1 MPEGLTKEGI
11 AALDETLGR
20 HVGENGLPG
29 LVALVARG
37 DDVHVAALGHKAFG
51 DSEPIGRDAIFRI
64 ASISKP
70 IAGVAAMLL
79 IQDGAMA
86 LDDPIDRWLPEF
98 AAPRVLR
105 RLDSSL
111 DDTVPATRP
120 ITVED
125 VLSFHFGFGSIMVPG
140 PFPVQQAEQELGL
153 KTLGPPWPP
162 PDLTPDQWIARLAS
176 LPLLDQPGSRW
187 RYNTGASVAGVLIE
201 RAAGAPLGEVL
212 RERVFEP
219 LGMADTGFCVPGAK
233 RDRFTTFYA
242 PRTGDDGPRVLDR
255 PDGWWAAPPKFHD
268 ASGALVST
276 VDDLYAFASML
287 AADGRTADGGRLL
300 SAASVR
306 EMTRDRMTAAERAES
321 RIFVGDHSGWG
332 LMMLVP
338 AEGAGSTPEGAGSTP
353 EGAGSTAEGTG
364 NRDTENETGNPA
376 DNSKIPGGF
385 GWDGGSGT
393 AWRTDTSRGL
403 TGILLTQRMA
413 ASPEPVPL
421 VTDFWAAAYAAI
433 DAA

>member
-1 MPEGLTKEGI
+1 MPGGLTKGGTEKLDR
-11 AALDETLGR
+11 ALAR
-20 HVGENGLPG
+20 HVAEENSLPG
-29 LVALVARG
+29 IVALVARG

-51 DSEPIGRDAIFRI
+51 DPEPIGRDAIFRI

-79 IQDGAMA
+79 IQDGTMA

-105 RLDSSL
+105 HLDSSL
-111 DDTVPATRP
+111 DDTILAERP

-125 VLSFHFGFGSIMVPG
+125 VLSFHLGFGSIMVPG

-153 KTLGPPWPP
+153 KTLGSPWPP
-162 PDLTPDQWIARLAS
+162 PDLTPDQWIAGLAS
-176 LPLLDQPGSRW
+176 LPLLDQPGTRW
-187 RYNTGASVAGVLIE
+187 RYNTGAAVAGVLIE
-201 RAAGAPLGEVL
+201 RVAGAPLGEVL

-219 LGMADTGFCVPGAK
+219 LGMADTGFCVPAAK

-242 PRTGDDGPRVLDR
+242 TGSGDGGPRVLDR
-255 PDGWWAAPPKFHD
+255 PDGWWAAPPKFPD

-276 VDDLYAFASML
+276 VDDLYAFAAML

-300 SAASVR
+300 SAESVR

-338 AEGAGSTPEGAGSTP
+338 AESARNA
-353 EGAGSTAEGTG
+353 ADGTG
-364 NRDTENETGNPA
+364 NAADGTGNAAESAGNAADGTGYPA

-393 AWRTDTSRGL
+393 AWRTDTSSGL

-413 ASPEPVPL
+413 TSPEPIPL

>member
-1 MPEGLTKEGI
+1 MPGGLTAEG
-11 AALDETLGR
+11 AEALDRTLAR
-20 HVGENGLPG
+20 HVGKQNSLPG

-51 DSEPIGRDAIFRI
+51 DPEPIGRDAIFRI

-86 LDDPIDRWLPEF
+86 LDDPVARWLPEF

-105 RLDSSL
+105 SLDSSL
-111 DDTVPATRP
+111 DDTVPAKRP

-125 VLSFHFGFGSIMVPG
+125 VLSFHFGFGSIMAPG

-162 PDLTPDQWIARLAS
+162 PDLTPDQWIAGLAS

-187 RYNTGASVAGVLIE
+187 RYNTGASVAGVLIA
-201 RAAGAPLGEVL
+201 RVAGVPLGEVL

-219 LGMADTGFCVPGAK
+219 LGMADTGFHVPAAK
-233 RDRFTTFYA
+233 RTRFTTFYA
-242 PRTGDDGPRVLDR
+242 AGSGDEEPRVLDR
-255 PDGWWAAPPKFHD
+255 PDGWWAAPPKFPD

-276 VDDLYAFASML
+276 ADDLYAFAAML
-287 AADGRTADGGRLL
+287 AADGLAPDGSRLL

-306 EMTRDRMTAAERAES
+306 QMTRNRMTAAERAES

-338 AEGAGSTPEGAGSTP
+338 AEGAGKAAEGAGNAAESAGNAA
-353 EGAGSTAEGTG
+353 EGAGNA
-364 NRDTENETGNPA
+364 A

-393 AWRTDTSRGL
+393 AWRTDMSRGL

-413 ASPEPVPL
+413 TSPEPVPL

-433 DAA
+433 GAE

>member
-1 MPEGLTKEGI
+1 MPEGLTKEGVG
-11 AALDETLGR
+11 ALDETLDR
-20 HVGENGLPG
+20 HVGKNGLPG

-37 DDVHVAALGHKAFG
+37 DDAHVAALGHKAFG
-51 DSEPIGRDAIFRI
+51 DPEPIGRDAIFRI

-79 IQDGAMA
+79 IQDGTMA
-86 LDDPIDRWLPEF
+86 LDDPVERWLPEF

-105 RLDSSL
+105 SLDSSL
-111 DDTVPATRP
+111 DDTVPAGRP

-125 VLSFHFGFGSIMVPG
+125 VLSFHFGFGSIMAPG
-140 PFPVQQAEQELGL
+140 PFPVQRAEEELGL

-162 PDLTPDQWIARLAS
+162 PDLTPDQWIAGLAS

-187 RYNTGASVAGVLIE
+187 RYNTGASVAGVLIA

-219 LGMADTGFCVPGAK
+219 LGMADTGFYVPAAK

-242 PRTGDDGPRVLDR
+242 AGSGDEEPHVLDR
-255 PDGWWAAPPKFHD
+255 PDGWWAAPPKFPD

-276 VDDLYAFASML
+276 VDDLYTFASML
-287 AADGRTADGGRLL
+287 AADGGRLL
-300 SAASVR
+300 SAESVR
-306 EMTRDRMTAAERAES
+306 LMTRDRMTAAERAES

-332 LMMLVP
+332 LMILVP
-338 AEGAGSTPEGAGSTP
+338 SSEGDQDG
-353 EGAGSTAEGTG
+353 
-364 NRDTENETGNPA
+364 
-376 DNSKIPGGF
+376 IPGGF

-393 AWRTDTSRGL
+393 TWRTDTSRGL

-421 VTDFWAAAYAAI
+421 ITDFWAAAYAAI
-433 DAA
+433 DAG

>member
-1 MPEGLTKEGI
+1 MTGGLAEEGI
-11 AALDETLGR
+11 EALDQVLAR
-20 HVGENGLPG
+20 HIGEENGLPG

-51 DSEPIGRDAIFRI
+51 DPEPIGRDAIFRI

-86 LDDPIDRWLPEF
+86 LADPVERWLPEF

-105 RLDSSL
+105 SLESGL
-111 DDTVPATRP
+111 DDTVPAERP

-125 VLSFHFGFGSIMVPG
+125 VLSFHFGFGSIMDPG

-162 PDLTPDQWIARLAS
+162 PDLTPDQWIAGLAS

-187 RYNTGASVAGVLIE
+187 RYNTGASVAGVLIA
-201 RAAGAPLGEVL
+201 RVAGAPLGEVL

-219 LGMADTGFCVPGAK
+219 LGMADTGFCVPAAK
-233 RDRFTTFYA
+233 RHRFTTFYA
-242 PRTGDDGPRVLDR
+242 RGTGGEGPRVLDR
-255 PDGWWAAPPKFHD
+255 PDGWWAAPPKFPD
-268 ASGALVST
+268 ASSALVST

-287 AADGRTADGGRLL
+287 AADGLTAHGGRLL
-300 SAASVR
+300 SAESVR
-306 EMTRDRMTAAERAES
+306 LMTRDRMTAAERAES

-338 AEGAGSTPEGAGSTP
+338 AEGAG
-353 EGAGSTAEGTG
+353 
-364 NRDTENETGNPA
+364 NPA
-376 DNSKIPGGF
+376 DNSKVPGGKVPGSEVPGGF

-413 ASPEPVPL
+413 TSPEPVPL

-433 DAA
+433 GVA

>member
-1 MPEGLTKEGI
+1 MPGGLTPEGIE
-11 AALDETLGR
+11 ALDQTLAR
-20 HVGENGLPG
+20 HVGQNSLPG

-37 DDVHVAALGHKAFG
+37 DDVYVAALGHKAFG
-51 DSEPIGRDAIFRI
+51 DPEPIGRDAIFRI

-86 LDDPIDRWLPEF
+86 LDDPVTRWLPEF

-105 RLDSSL
+105 SLESGL
-111 DDTVPATRP
+111 DDTVPAMRP

-125 VLSFHFGFGSIMVPG
+125 VLSFHFGFGSIMAPG

-162 PDLTPDQWIARLAS
+162 PELTPDQWIAGLAS
-176 LPLLDQPGSRW
+176 LPLLDQPGTRW

-201 RAAGAPLGEVL
+201 RVAGAPLAEVL

-219 LGMADTGFCVPGAK
+219 LGMADTGFSVPAAK

-242 PRTGDDGPRVLDR
+242 PRTESETESDEPRVLDR
-255 PDGWWAAPPKFHD
+255 PDGWWAAPPKFPD

-276 VDDLYAFASML
+276 ADDLHAFASML
-287 AADGRTADGGRLL
+287 AADGLAADGSSLL
-300 SAASVR
+300 SAESVR
-306 EMTRDRMTAAERAES
+306 LMTRDRMTAAERAES

-338 AEGAGSTPEGAGSTP
+338 SGEAGSSPG
-353 EGAGSTAEGTG
+353 
-364 NRDTENETGNPA
+364 
-376 DNSKIPGGF
+376 IPGGF

-403 TGILLTQRMA
+403 TGILLTQRMVT
-413 ASPEPVPL
+413 SPEPVPL

-433 DAA
+433 DA

>member
-1 MPEGLTKEGI
+1 MSPVRAGRLDDVRSHGTKEREEWDMPGGLTKEG
-11 AALDETLGR
+11 AEALDRTLAR
-20 HVGENGLPG
+20 HVGKNGLPG

-51 DSEPIGRDAIFRI
+51 DPEPIGRDAIFRI

-111 DDTVPATRP
+111 DDTILAERP

-125 VLSFHFGFGSIMVPG
+125 VLSFHLGFGSIMVPG

-162 PDLTPDQWIARLAS
+162 PDLTPDQWIAGLAS
-176 LPLLDQPGSRW
+176 LPLLDQPGTRW
-187 RYNTGASVAGVLIE
+187 RYNTGAAVAGVLIE
-201 RAAGAPLGEVL
+201 RVAGAPLGEVL

-219 LGMADTGFCVPGAK
+219 LGMADTGFCVPAAK

-242 PRTGDDGPRVLDR
+242 TGSGDGGPRVLDR
-255 PDGWWAAPPKFHD
+255 PDGWWAAPPKFPD

-306 EMTRDRMTAAERAES
+306 QMTRDRMTAAERAES

-338 AEGAGSTPEGAGSTP
+338 AEGAEPS
-353 EGAGSTAEGTG
+353 
-364 NRDTENETGNPA
+364 A

-413 ASPEPVPL
+413 TSPEPIPL

-433 DAA
+433 DAAQRPG